1 MPEQMYVVDT
11 SVFVNPQARE
21 KFGKDPTLAVKG
33 FIKFVKK
40 NNLKVYMPPS
50 IFAELRNFV
59 KPQAIEELQIHIRI
73 RSPSIYDIRLP
84 AAVFYDFI
92 EDVRDRINRGLRLSE
107 EYAKDNTPNN
117 DEKLRK
123 LREKYR
129 EAMRTGILDSK
140 EDLELVLIAKELDAV
155 LVSSD
160 EGVVKFARQLGC
172 GIIPAEK
179 FYQVLTNIKKSKGN

>member
-1 MPEQMYVVDT
+1 MSEQQYVVDT
-11 SVFVNPQARE
+11 SVFVNPQART

-33 FIKFVKK
+33 FIKFVKS
-40 NNLKVYMPPS
+40 NDLKVYMPPS
-50 IFAELRNFV
+50 IFGELKNFV
-59 KPQAIEELQIHIRI
+59 KIETIEELQIHIRI

-92 EDVRDRINRGLRLSE
+92 EDVRERINKGLRLSE
-107 EYAKDNTPNN
+107 EYAKDNTPDN
-117 DEKLRK
+117 DEKLRR

-140 EDLELVLIAKELDAV
+140 EDLELVLLAKELDAT

-160 EGVVKFARQLGC
+160 EGVVRFARQLGC
-172 GIIPAEK
+172 SIVPADQFHE
-179 FYQVLTNIKKSKGN
+179 VLSLIKKPKKK